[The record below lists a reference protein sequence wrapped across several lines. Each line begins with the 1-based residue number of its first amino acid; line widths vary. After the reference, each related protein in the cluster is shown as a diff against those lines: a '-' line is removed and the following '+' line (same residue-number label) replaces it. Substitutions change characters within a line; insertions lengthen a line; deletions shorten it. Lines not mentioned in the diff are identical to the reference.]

1 MTQPGAIGIGN
12 AMAAMPNASDPPRA
26 GRRAGLAAVWTM
38 ACAMSCI
45 VAAQGPPTLKPSG
58 GPWDAGAG
66 FKFADKE
73 KKTRRS
79 VSGIACYLDAAKQ
92 PLCLVAFDEGV
103 EARYMA
109 PRDGT
114 LVVHKQRVMLRTS
127 SGELDAEGA
136 ATDGKYLYVTGS
148 HSARRSDCQSNPASR
163 HVIRLRIDPAT
174 GRALQ
179 GTADRRDS
187 GRLWTILQAQ
197 PELQPFVGERQC
209 LGSEPPPDAP
219 LLAGR
224 QGVNIEGL
232 ALRNGRLFFGM
243 RGPVEHGVA
252 KVLAVDA
259 DALFGQ
265 GDPKASVTRI
275 ALGERRGIRDMVA
288 AQDGILILAGPD
300 DSPSS
305 SQAGW
310 TIAWWDGTST
320 TATVKPK
327 VLAALDLGA
336 VEPRACDKEIK
347 PEAVAVLEETSR
359 AYKLLVLSDGMC
371 DGGPLVFDVAR

>member
-1 MTQPGAIGIGN
+1 MTRPGAIGIGN
-12 AMAAMPNASDPPRA
+12 AMAAMPDASDPPRA
-26 GRRAGLAAVWTM
+26 GRRAGLAAVWVM
-38 ACAMSCI
+38 ACAFSSM
-45 VAAQGPPTLKPSG
+45 VAAQGPPMLKPSG

-179 GTADRRDS
+179 GPADRRDS

-197 PELQPFVGERQC
+197 PKLQPFVGERQC

-219 LLAGR
+219 SLAGR

-288 AQDGILILAGPD
+288 VQDGILILAGPD